1 MLHLSFSSSSRHR
14 TFNDAILNA
23 MAESASTAGAPGTP
37 GAGDNADL
45 HERIDQLLLVN
56 SAMWELLAEK
66 TGLTENDLV
75 MRIAEIDARDGVA
88 DGKMTYSPVKCPQCQ
103 RTIFP
108 KQQKCLY
115 CGAARPLDNV
125 FKTI

>member
-1 MLHLSFSSSSRHR
+1 MLHFSLSTHHR
-14 TFNDAILNA
+14 TFNDALLNT
-23 MAESASTAGAPGTP
+23 MAESPGPAGAPGAPRP
-37 GAGDNADL
+37 GDTAEL
-45 HERIDQLLLVN
+45 HDRIDQLLLVN

-75 MRIAEIDARDGVA
+75 AKVAEIDARDGVA
-88 DGKMTYSPVKCPQCQ
+88 DGKLTYTPVKCPQCQ

-108 KQQKCLY
+108 KQEKCLY
-115 CGAARPLDNV
+115 CGAPRPVENV

>member
-1 MLHLSFSSSSRHR
+1 MLHLSFSSSGHR
-14 TFNDAILNA
+14 TFNDALLNA
-23 MAESASTAGAPGTP
+23 MAESSASAAAPGTP
-37 GAGDNADL
+37 RPGDTAEL
-45 HERIDQLLLVN
+45 HERIDQLLLIN
-56 SAMWELLAEK
+56 AAMWELLAEK

-75 MRIAEIDARDGVA
+75 ARIAEIDARDGVA

-108 KQQKCLY
+108 KQAKCLY
-115 CGAARPLDNV
+115 CGAERPADNV